1 MESHPG
7 GTELEKWFK
16 SLNVY
21 QSVSS
26 TCSWPRLSFIEVL
39 HLLGPTSGTQLKRR
53 LEPLNAF
60 WKSTCDWPRLI
71 ASIGVLYPGH
81 RNPSGIRHEALYY
94 RARGPIGF
102 LKFKKVVISIHLFLI
117 EKKTQKFSMHLSGLL
132 WPKFCTNFCSWFFL
146 ESKYCQNHGQC
157 SENVEGG
164 LSKGWFFSWWK
175 FRPSGEKSSK

>member
-60 WKSTCDWPRLI
+60 WKPTCDWPRLI
-71 ASIGVLYPGH
+71 ASIGVLHPGH
-81 RNPSGIRHEALYY
+81 RNPSGIRHEALHY

-102 LKFKKVVISIHLFLI
+102 LKFKKVVIGIHLFLI
-117 EKKTQKFSMHLSGLL
+117 EKTTKQFVLHFNIGIIMTQILHQFV
-132 WPKFCTNFCSWFFL
+132 FQIFL
-146 ESKYCQNHGQC
+146 ESKYCQNHVQKRLK
-157 SENVEGG
+157 GG
-164 LSKGWFFSWWK
+164 SDRADFFHG
-175 FRPSGEKSSK
+175 FC